1 MRSQAEG
8 AKDLK
13 TSRCFRVLH
22 STDTECLPR
31 EHMCSMLGISTER
44 GVVGVSIPIPY
55 TKSCLL
61 PMNLS
66 WAVFFSCKYCVYL
79 LLLPGQ
85 HIWKVLAILPE
96 AWRALFSQR
105 SFEKGCYWNWRNVQY
120 FKNGR
125 SDSEEAWPHWLV
137 IEV

>member
-31 EHMCSMLGISTER
+31 EHLCSMLGISTER

-61 PMNLS
+61 PINLS
-66 WAVFFSCKYCVYL
+66 
-79 LLLPGQ
+79 
-85 HIWKVLAILPE
+85 
-96 AWRALFSQR
+96 
-105 SFEKGCYWNWRNVQY
+105 
-120 FKNGR
+120 
-125 SDSEEAWPHWLV
+125 
-137 IEV
+137 